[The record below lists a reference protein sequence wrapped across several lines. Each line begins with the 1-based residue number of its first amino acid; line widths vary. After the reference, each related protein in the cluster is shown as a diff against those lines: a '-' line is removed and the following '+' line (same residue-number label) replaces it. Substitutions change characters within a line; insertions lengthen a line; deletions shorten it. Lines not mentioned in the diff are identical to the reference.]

1 MYEYY
6 VKKVENV
13 VDGDTIDVLID
24 LGFDILFASRVRL
37 AGIDTPESRTKD
49 LAEKALGLEAKEY
62 LKKHFK
68 DAKSV
73 ILKTE
78 KMDSSE
84 KYGRILGWVYVD
96 GNTISLN
103 DMMINDGYAWGYL
116 GDTKVKDFNALKK
129 ILYFTADWCAPCKRV
144 RPIVEQLN
152 KDQSDVRFF
161 IIDVDLETE
170 MASDFEIKSVPTFV
184 VMKDNTEIHRVSGVQ
199 TRDQLEEL
207 INYE

>member
-6 VKKVENV
+6 VRKVENV

-62 LKKHFK
+62 LKKALK

-73 ILKTE
+73 VIKTE

-96 GNTISLN
+96 GNTVSIN

-116 GDTKVKDFNALKK
+116 GDTKVKDFAALKK
-129 ILYFTADWCAPCKRV
+129 AR
-144 RPIVEQLN
+144 
-152 KDQSDVRFF
+152 
-161 IIDVDLETE
+161 
-170 MASDFEIKSVPTFV
+170 IKSG
-184 VMKDNTEIHRVSGVQ
+184 K
-199 TRDQLEEL
+199 
-207 INYE
+207 